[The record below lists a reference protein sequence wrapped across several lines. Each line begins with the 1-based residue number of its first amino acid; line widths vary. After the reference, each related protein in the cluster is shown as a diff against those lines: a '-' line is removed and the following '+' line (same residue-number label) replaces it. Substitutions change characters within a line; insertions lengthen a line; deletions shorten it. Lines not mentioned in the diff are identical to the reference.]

1 MDVNG
6 IEYAIVTLLNSTVTF
21 WNWKNGTQLR
31 VVDAAESYGLR
42 TMPAIIDGT
51 LLTLIVL
58 IGLDGTIYCVN
69 WLKNSVIVS
78 KLKISDVV

>member
-21 WNWKNGTQLR
+21 WNWKNGTPLR